1 MKKISILGSTGSIGT
16 QTLDVIRQS
25 HGQLQAVALA
35 AGRNIKKL
43 AQQAREFK
51 VELVSIADESL
62 AGDLKAL
69 LSDTNVKVVSG
80 DAGLLEAATYEG
92 ADTVLTA
99 VVGMMGIRPTIAA
112 IKSGKQIALANKET
126 LVTAG
131 HIITRLAK
139 EKGITI
145 YPVDSEHSAIFQS
158 LHGEYHDEIEKI
170 LLTCSGGP
178 FRGKKRDE
186 LIHVKASDALKHP
199 NWNMGKKITIDSSTL
214 VNKGLEVMEAQWLF
228 DVPADKVQVIVQPQS
243 IIHSMVQFQDGG
255 IMGQLGSPDMRLPI
269 AYALYFPHR
278 KPLDSKR
285 VDFFK
290 LGSISFERPDME
302 TFAGLKL
309 AYEAA
314 RLGGNIP
321 TALNAA
327 NEYAVARFLRDE
339 IGFFDI
345 PAMIQEAMDHCTFI
359 KDPSVEE
366 ILETEAKTYELL
378 RHEHE

>member
-25 HGQLQAVALA
+25 HGELQAVALA
-35 AGRNIKKL
+35 AGHNIKKL
-43 AQQAREFK
+43 ASQAREFHAG
-51 VELVSIADESL
+51 LVSIADKSLES
-62 AGDLKAL
+62 DLKAL
-69 LSDTNVKVVSG
+69 LSDTDVKVVSG
-80 DAGLLEAATYEG
+80 DEGLLEAATYED

-112 IKSGKQIALANKET
+112 IQAGKQIALANKET

-131 HIITRLAK
+131 HIITRLAR

-158 LHGEYHDEIEKI
+158 LHGEFHDEVERI

-178 FRGKKRDE
+178 FRGMKYDE
-186 LIHVKASDALKHP
+186 LVHVKAADALRHP
-199 NWNMGKKITIDSSTL
+199 NWNMGHKITIDSSTL

-228 DVPADKVQVIVQPQS
+228 DVPVGKIQVIVQPQS

-278 KPLDSKR
+278 RPLNSRR
-285 VDFFK
+285 VDFFE
-290 LGSISFERPDME
+290 LGKITFEKPDME
-302 TFAGLKL
+302 TFTGLKL
-309 AYEAA
+309 AFQAAEA
-314 RLGGNIP
+314 GGNVP
-321 TALNAA
+321 TAFNAA

-345 PAMIQEAMDHCTFI
+345 PAMIDEAMQACTYVA
-359 KDPSVEE
+359 DPSVEE

-378 RHEHE
+378 RRNHE